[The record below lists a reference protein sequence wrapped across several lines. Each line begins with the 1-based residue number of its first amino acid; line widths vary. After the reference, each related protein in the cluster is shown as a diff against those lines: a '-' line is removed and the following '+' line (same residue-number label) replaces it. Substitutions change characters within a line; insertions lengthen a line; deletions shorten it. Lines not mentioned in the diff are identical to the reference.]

1 MKRKKTTPKLLKP
14 LIDPK
19 SQEFLY
25 ALNNNEQNNK
35 LVLTEAQARELRKR
49 DKKPEEPLIEM

>member
-1 MKRKKTTPKLLKP
+1 MKRKKITPELLKP

-19 SQEFLY
+19 SQEFLH
-25 ALNNNEQNNK
+25 ALNNNKPNNK
-35 LVLTEAQARELRKR
+35 LVLTEAQARALRK